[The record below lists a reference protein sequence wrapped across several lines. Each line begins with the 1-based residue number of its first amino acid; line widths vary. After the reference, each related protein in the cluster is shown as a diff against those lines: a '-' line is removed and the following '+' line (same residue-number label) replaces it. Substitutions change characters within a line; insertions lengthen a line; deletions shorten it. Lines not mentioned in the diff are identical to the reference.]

1 MVKAINEAMEQGMT
15 QKQACETFG
24 ISTRKYRR
32 WNNSKPPLERI
43 AWNKILP
50 EEREAIIQTAY
61 KEEFLGKPISHIF
74 VHGHDSRRY
83 FASLSTVYKVLA
95 EEKVVRPKIVR
106 KGYQR
111 YIDAHELLEEG
122 FSLLCYDATRFVT
135 DTNIGVWAIPVLLL
149 PYRYLFHIGHVI
161 HSVSSSDLVNSVEEA
176 CSLIPES
183 IASTLLAFSD
193 RGSVMKSSFTKRY
206 LTKNL
211 NLPVHFGRPHT
222 PEDQAWIEAF
232 IKTLKYHREAPS
244 HFPQVADVVDWF
256 QRFPSIYNSEPH
268 SSLSYVTPTQALAG
282 LKEVIL
288 SQRKQNLY
296 EARKARLAAYHASK
310 YGSPEVVEVSK

>member
-32 WNNSKPPLERI
+32 WNNSKPPSHRV
-43 AWNKILP
+43 AWNRILP
-50 EEREAIIQTAY
+50 EERESIIQTAY
-61 KEEFLGKPISHIF
+61 KEEFLGKPISHLF

-83 FASLSTVYKVLA
+83 FASLSTIYKVLA

-111 YIDAHELLEEG
+111 YIDAHKLLEEG
-122 FSLLCYDATRFVT
+122 FYLLCYDATRFVT
-135 DTNIGVWAIPVLLL
+135 DTSIGVWAIPVLLL

-161 HSVSSSDLVNSVEEA
+161 HSVSSNDLVNSVEEA

-183 IASTLLAFSD
+183 ITSTLLAFSD
-193 RGSVMKSSFTKRY
+193 RGSVMKSSFTKNY

-244 HFPQVADVVDWF
+244 HFQQVADVVDWF
-256 QRFPSIYNSEPH
+256 QRFPSIYNYEPH
-268 SSLSYVTPTQALAG
+268 SSLGYVTPAQALAG

-310 YGSPEVVEVSK
+310 HGSPEVVGVSK